1 MQKLTLIET
10 KAIVD
15 GTIENPTFEFNI
27 PLEKGIDS
35 ALKTLAHSIH
45 KLGTQF
51 KIGQTKG
58 ASVSY
63 SIQVDGVDTGIVF
76 SSREGLAIKEKSGEA
91 FLKEA
96 GLKKLTLKDFTADFT
111 AFSLTLPA
119 IVNVIKYHLGAYLG
133 AEDRAASYKA
143 TAKDYFGKTTE
154 GKSDLA
160 SWSVQTKAATEK
172 VLYGIKD
179 LMEAAAAE
187 NTDDY
192 MEQRR
197 QSARLSIAFK
207 AEQRKLIAAS
217 KK

>member
-35 ALKTLAHSIH
+35 GLKTLAHAIH
-45 KLGTQF
+45 KMGTQF
-51 KIGQTKG
+51 KLSQTKG

-63 SIQVDGVDTGIVF
+63 SIQVDGIETGIVF
-76 SSREGLAIKEKSGEA
+76 SSREGLVIKEKSGEA

-96 GLKKLTLKDFTADFT
+96 GLKKLTLKDFTSDFT

-179 LMEAAAAE
+179 MMEAAAAE

-207 AEQRKLIAAS
+207 SEQRKLIAAS